1 MEMYDTSKTQ
11 VSLGVLI
18 ELFEGLQQY
27 RDSHVLAGGW
37 APYFI
42 TKGHFEHCGS
52 LDIDLVLRPQ
62 IFKRYESI
70 RDTLAAMN
78 FEPTTSP
85 FKFRREIAEDFDIE
99 LDLLSEPE
107 ALQDI
112 PARFVSVQEDLNAL
126 IIPGS
131 SLAFTFNFEAEAKGK
146 LTDGSE
152 LSTKLKVAD
161 IVSTIGLKGHA
172 LGRPL
177 KLEKDCYD
185 VYAICGFTGGSP
197 MASAEEFTRRL
208 TATPTNRRE
217 REIMRLWPSPSSLCK
232 VAPPLLLSNS
242 RWMKVHPWL
251 FEDNLQ
257 QALTCT
263 LPLPQSQSPESSA
276 SSFTVRCSPISNLL
290 RGFQPYFPSVVLYL
304 TNSAFPAAST
314 TFLRN
319 EETAPSLSY
328 STIPS

>member
-1 MEMYDTSKTQ
+1 MYDTSKTQ
-11 VSLGVLI
+11 VSLSVLI
-18 ELFEGLQQY
+18 ELVEGLQQY

-70 RDTLAAMN
+70 RDTLTALN

-126 IIPGS
+126 MIPGS
-131 SLAFTFNFEAEAKGK
+131 SLVFTFNFEAEAQGK
-146 LTDGSE
+146 LADGSE

-161 IVSTIGLKGHA
+161 IVSMIGLKGHA

-197 MASAEEFTRRL
+197 MASAEEFTRGL
-208 TATPTNRRE
+208 AATPANKRE
-217 REIMRLWPSPSSLCK
+217 KDFVE
-232 VAPPLLLSNS
+232 
-242 RWMKVHPWL
+242 H
-251 FEDNLQ
+251 
-257 QALTCT
+257 AL
-263 LPLPQSQSPESSA
+263 
-276 SSFTVRCSPISNLL
+276 VRIAEYFRSENG
-290 RGFQPYFPSVVLYL
+290 RG
-304 TNSAFPAAST
+304 PAAVSRFYGLDDSKRVDSYQRVSN
-314 TFLRN
+314 FLKN
-319 EETAPSLSY
+319 VQ
-328 STIPS
+328 